1 MVKNKIAGDLNIA
14 AIGACQ
20 ATSSGKIADSAKIAR
35 NASTI
40 VLLLDKTP
48 EEMETDG
55 YDCGNKKLIVKFN
68 RNGDQMRDDEYIDL
82 RFIGDRVL
90 YTEAKQHQIV
100 KPY

>member
-1 MVKNKIAGDLNIA
+1 
-14 AIGACQ
+14 
-20 ATSSGKIADSAKIAR
+20 
-35 NASTI
+35 
-40 VLLLDKTP
+40 
-48 EEMETDG
+48 METDG

-68 RNGDQMRDDEYIDL
+68 RNGDQMRDDEYLDL

>member
-1 MVKNKIAGDLNIA
+1 
-14 AIGACQ
+14 
-20 ATSSGKIADSAKIAR
+20 
-35 NASTI
+35 
-40 VLLLDKTP
+40 
-48 EEMETDG
+48 METDG
-55 YDCGNKKLIVKFN
+55 YDCGNKTLIVKFN